1 MAYAIVETGGLQ
13 FKVENQAVLEVPRLD
28 APEGDTVTLDRVLLL
43 VDDGEVSVGR
53 PVVEGASV
61 RAKILAH
68 TLGPKIIV
76 FKQKRR
82 KNYRRK
88 RGHRQRLTKVQ
99 ITEMTGAA

>member
-1 MAYAIVETGGLQ
+1 MAYAVVETGGLQ
-13 FKVENQAVLEVPRLD
+13 FKMEDQAVVEVPRLD

-43 VDDGEVSVGR
+43 VDDDEVSVGQ
-53 PVVEGASV
+53 PTVEGASV

-76 FKQKRR
+76 YKQKRR

-88 RGHRQRLTKVQ
+88 RGHRQPLTKLQ
-99 ITEMTGAA
+99 ITELART